1 MVFEQRSTCGR
12 FGVATSKRKLA
23 ASQYRPQCR
32 AAAQKIFTILR
43 AVYPSKLFRNTAM
56 EVTNEPQYVSATRN
70 WDPSERR
77 DVRRTIDHWLR
88 NTWGTDSIP
97 LLETFDF
104 SPMKGDWGHRF
115 LICGDDAVEHA
126 VFVTYGPGFAQLLGL
141 SQTAITTIPFVQQ
154 IPELYRDM
162 FSEGYAKVIIESGP
176 VHLKGTFTKEGTFE
190 FYRAVFLP
198 IMLHPRWSKQLIFG
212 TFNYRAIAA

>member
-1 MVFEQRSTCGR
+1 
-12 FGVATSKRKLA
+12 VATSKRKLA
-23 ASQYRPQCR
+23 AGQYRPSMPRCR
-32 AAAQKIFTILR
+32 TENLYHFARTLFIE
-43 AVYPSKLFRNTAM
+43 AVRDTAM
-56 EVTNEPQYVSATRN
+56 EVTNEPQYVSATRT

-126 VFVTYGPGFAQLLGL
+126 VFVTYGPGFAQLLGC
-141 SQTAITTIPFVQQ
+141 
-154 IPELYRDM
+154 
-162 FSEGYAKVIIESGP
+162 
-176 VHLKGTFTKEGTFE
+176 LK
-190 FYRAVFLP
+190 R
-198 IMLHPRWSKQLIFG
+198 R
-212 TFNYRAIAA
+212 